1 MINKPSRFL
10 NALRE
15 YRSITKQQTCTS
27 GTGPARVCGIAL
39 SVPFIPGL
47 DDKSLRF
54 GADLIRLIFNAFF
67 RYCYDILNW
76 MKNRPVLL
84 LLILLAVFFCW
95 TPSAYSESI
104 TGSGCS
110 VSNVGYLQELA
121 KEYERQT
128 GVKVL
133 VRGGGTVVG
142 IEDVRTGKVDFAA
155 SCRKKSADD
164 PADVDFIQVA
174 WDALAFVV
182 HKSNPLND
190 ISLDEVRAIYAGKIT
205 NWKQLNGKDAPIKIF
220 VSKTKKGLSGV
231 EGATREL
238 VLKGKE
244 VIETPQTL
252 FLASTAI
259 VEQMVE
265 DTPGGFA
272 TTGFSSARK
281 RDLKMLKV
289 NGVPPDKKNIINNK
303 YPLKRPLFL
312 LVPRGSKPAVKNFVD
327 FTLSNKGQK
336 FISSQGVVS
345 LNDSK

>member
-1 MINKPSRFL
+1 MLSQRPS
-10 NALRE
+10 
-15 YRSITKQQTCTS
+15 Y
-27 GTGPARVCGIAL
+27 G
-39 SVPFIPGL
+39 
-47 DDKSLRF
+47 
-54 GADLIRLIFNAFF
+54 
-67 RYCYDILNW
+67 ILNQ
-76 MKNRPVLL
+76 MNNKAAV
-84 LLILLAVFFCW
+84 LLILFSLFFCW
-95 TPSAYSESI
+95 APSAYSESI

-142 IEDVRTGKVDFAA
+142 IEDVRTGRVDFAA

-174 WDALAFVV
+174 WDALVFIV

-190 ISLDEVRAIYAGKIT
+190 ISLDEARDIYAGRIT
-205 NWKQLNGKDAPIKIF
+205 NWKQLKGMDSPIKIF
-220 VSKTKKGLSGV
+220 VSKSKKGLSGV
-231 EGATREL
+231 EGSTREL

-244 VIETPQTL
+244 IVETPHTL

-281 RDLKMLKV
+281 RDVKMLKV
-289 NGVPPDKKNIINNK
+289 NRVSPDKKNITTNK

-312 LVPRGSKPAVKNFVD
+312 LVPRRANPAVKKFID
-327 FTLSNKGQK
+327 FALSNKGQK

-345 LNDSK
+345 LADVK

>member
-1 MINKPSRFL
+1 MNNKAVF
-10 NALRE
+10 
-15 YRSITKQQTCTS
+15 
-27 GTGPARVCGIAL
+27 
-39 SVPFIPGL
+39 
-47 DDKSLRF
+47 
-54 GADLIRLIFNAFF
+54 
-67 RYCYDILNW
+67 
-76 MKNRPVLL
+76 LL
-84 LLILLAVFFCW
+84 LVSLSIFFLEAL
-95 TPSAYSESI
+95 PAHSESI
-104 TGSGCS
+104 TVSGCS

-155 SCRKKSADD
+155 ACRKKSSDD

-174 WDALAFVV
+174 WDALAFIV

-190 ISLDEVRAIYAGKIT
+190 ISLEEVRAIYSGKIT
-205 NWKQLNGKDAPIKIF
+205 KWKQLKGKDSPIKIF

-231 EGATREL
+231 ESATRDL
-238 VLKGKE
+238 VLKGRE
-244 VIETPQTL
+244 VGETPHTL
-252 FLASTAI
+252 FLASSAI

-281 RDLKMLKV
+281 RDVKMLKV
-289 NGVPPDKKNIINNK
+289 NGVSPDKANIKNNK

-312 LVPRGSKPAVKNFVD
+312 LVPRKAKPAVKDFID
-327 FTLSNKGQK
+327 FTLSNKGQR

-345 LNDSK
+345 LADLK

>member
-1 MINKPSRFL
+1 MIYLTQMK
-10 NALRE
+10 
-15 YRSITKQQTCTS
+15 
-27 GTGPARVCGIAL
+27 
-39 SVPFIPGL
+39 
-47 DDKSLRF
+47 
-54 GADLIRLIFNAFF
+54 IRLL
-67 RYCYDILNW
+67 Y
-76 MKNRPVLL
+76 L
-84 LLILLAVFFCW
+84 LLIMFALLISEAR
-95 TPSAYSESI
+95 PAYAESI
-104 TGSGCS
+104 IGSGCS

-121 KEYERQT
+121 KEYEKQA

-142 IEDVRTGKVDFAA
+142 IEDVKTGKVDFAA
-155 SCRKKSADD
+155 ACRKKTADD
-164 PADVDFIQVA
+164 PSDVDFIQVA

-205 NWKQLNGKDAPIKIF
+205 NWKQLKGKDAPIKIF
-220 VSKTKKGLSGV
+220 ISKSRKGLSGV
-231 EGATREL
+231 EGSTRDL

-244 VIETPQTL
+244 VVETPHTL

-265 DTPGGFA
+265 DTPEGFA

-289 NGVPPDKKNIINNK
+289 NGIPPDKKNIVNNR

-312 LVPRGSKPAVKNFVD
+312 LVPRKAKPAVKSFVD
-327 FTLSNKGQK
+327 FALSNKGQK

-345 LNDSK
+345 LLDLK

>member
-1 MINKPSRFL
+1 MHFL
-10 NALRE
+10 VNILC
-15 YRSITKQQTCTS
+15 YTSQMNNRS
-27 GTGPARVCGIAL
+27 V
-39 SVPFIPGL
+39 F
-47 DDKSLRF
+47 
-54 GADLIRLIFNAFF
+54 
-67 RYCYDILNW
+67 
-76 MKNRPVLL
+76 LL
-84 LLILLAVFFCW
+84 LVVLSIFFCFA
-95 TPSAYSESI
+95 PSSYSETI

-133 VRGGGTVVG
+133 VRGGGTVIG

-155 SCRKKSADD
+155 SCRNKSADD
-164 PADVDFIQVA
+164 PADVEFIQVA
-174 WDALAFVV
+174 WDALAFIV
-182 HKSNPLND
+182 HKSNPLNN

-205 NWKQLNGKDAPIKIF
+205 NWKQLKGKDIPIKIF

-231 EGATREL
+231 EGSTRTL

-244 VIETPQTL
+244 IIETPHTL
-252 FLASTAI
+252 FLASTGI

-265 DTPGGFA
+265 DSPEGFA

-281 RDLKMLKV
+281 RNVKMLKV
-289 NGVPPDKKNIINNK
+289 NGVSPEKKNITNNK

-312 LVPRGSKPAVKNFVD
+312 LVPRSARPEVKKFIDFV
-327 FTLSNKGQK
+327 LSDKGQK

-345 LNDSK
+345 LNDIK

>member
-1 MINKPSRFL
+1 
-10 NALRE
+10 
-15 YRSITKQQTCTS
+15 
-27 GTGPARVCGIAL
+27 
-39 SVPFIPGL
+39 
-47 DDKSLRF
+47 
-54 GADLIRLIFNAFF
+54 
-67 RYCYDILNW
+67 
-76 MKNRPVLL
+76 MKNRSFF
-84 LLILLAVFFCW
+84 LLILLAVSFCW
-95 TPSAYSESI
+95 SASAHSESI

-142 IEDVRTGKVDFAA
+142 IEDVRRGRVDFAA
-155 SCRKKSADD
+155 ACRKKSDDD

-174 WDALAFVV
+174 WDALAFIV

-190 ISLDEVRAIYAGKIT
+190 ISLDEVRDIYAGKIT
-205 NWKQLNGKDAPIKIF
+205 NWSQLKGKDSPIKIF
-220 VSKTKKGLSGV
+220 VSRSKKGLSGV
-231 EGATREL
+231 EGATRDL

-244 VIETPQTL
+244 VVETPHTV

-259 VEQMVE
+259 VEQMIE

-281 RDLKMLKV
+281 RDVKMLKV
-289 NGVPPDKKNIINNK
+289 NGVAAEKKNIINNR

-312 LVPRGSKPAVKNFVD
+312 LVPKKAKPAVRNFVD
-327 FTLSNKGQK
+327 FALSNKGQK

-345 LNDSK
+345 LIDLK

>member
-1 MINKPSRFL
+1 MNNKAVF
-10 NALRE
+10 
-15 YRSITKQQTCTS
+15 
-27 GTGPARVCGIAL
+27 
-39 SVPFIPGL
+39 
-47 DDKSLRF
+47 
-54 GADLIRLIFNAFF
+54 
-67 RYCYDILNW
+67 
-76 MKNRPVLL
+76 LL
-84 LLILLAVFFCW
+84 LVSLSIFFCEAL
-95 TPSAYSESI
+95 PAHSESI

-142 IEDVRTGKVDFAA
+142 IEDVRTGRVDFAA
-155 SCRKKSADD
+155 SCRKKSSDD

-174 WDALAFVV
+174 WDALAFIV

-190 ISLDEVRAIYAGKIT
+190 ISLEEVRAIYSGKIT
-205 NWKQLNGKDAPIKIF
+205 NWKQLKGKDSPIKIF

-231 EGATREL
+231 ESATRRL

-244 VIETPQTL
+244 VVETPHTL
-252 FLASTAI
+252 FLASSAI

-281 RDLKMLKV
+281 RDVKMLKV
-289 NGVPPDKKNIINNK
+289 NGVSSDKANIKNNK

-312 LVPRGSKPAVKNFVD
+312 LVPRKAKPAVKD
-327 FTLSNKGQK
+327 FIDFALSNKGQR

-345 LNDSK
+345 LADLK